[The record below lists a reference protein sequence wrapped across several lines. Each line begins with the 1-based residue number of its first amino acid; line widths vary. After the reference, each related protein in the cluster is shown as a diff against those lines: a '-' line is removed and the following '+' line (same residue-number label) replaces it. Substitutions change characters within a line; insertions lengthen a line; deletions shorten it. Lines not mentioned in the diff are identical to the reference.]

1 MKKIFLFLF
10 CTMFLLQGCERQK
23 EGEAVE
29 LTPQEVIA
37 RLQDTNQNSFMLY
50 VTSENCYSC
59 EEYEK
64 VIQEIQDETPF
75 EMYYVVLDLN
85 EEDEDIVTAFEEL
98 QIFTGDIQVLP
109 TTYYFYQGGL
119 TSDNKKEGYLEKRD
133 LVSWLNSLHLLH

>member
-1 MKKIFLFLF
+1 MKKIFLLLF
-10 CTMFLLQGCERQK
+10 CTMFLLQGCSQQE
-23 EGEAVE
+23 EGKTVE
-29 LTPQEVIA
+29 LTPKEVIA
-37 RLQDTNQNSFMLY
+37 RLQDTKQNSFMLY

-64 VIQEIQDETPF
+64 VIQEVQEETPF
-75 EMYYVVLDLN
+75 DIYCVVLDLN
-85 EEDEDIVTAFEEL
+85 EEDKEKQSAFEEL
-98 QIFTGDIQVLP
+98 QIITGDIQVLP

>member
-75 EMYYVVLDLN
+75 EIYYVVLDLN
-85 EEDEDIVTAFEEL
+85 EEDEDIVTSFEEL

>member
-1 MKKIFLFLF
+1 MKIILILLF
-10 CTMFLLQGCERQK
+10 CTMFLLQGCNQQTK
-23 EGEAVE
+23 GEAVE
-29 LTPQEVIA
+29 LTPEEVIA
-37 RLQDTNQNSFMLY
+37 RLRDTEQNSFMLY

-64 VIQEIQDETPF
+64 VIQEVQDETPF
-75 EMYYVVLDLN
+75 DIYYVVLDLN
-85 EEDEDIVTAFEEL
+85 EEDKDTISAFEEL
-98 QIFTGDIQVLP
+98 QIITGDIQALP

>member
-10 CTMFLLQGCERQK
+10 CTMFLLQGCERQT

-75 EMYYVVLDLN
+75 EIYYVVLDLN

>member
-75 EMYYVVLDLN
+75 EIYYVVLDLN

>member
-29 LTPQEVIA
+29 LTPQEVIT